1 MIYGP
6 GPRLFSAWVKVTCSI
21 WTFPFNTTLLSPVT
35 AEPGLISALY
45 VERVHGVSLP
55 YFQNFSS
62 FKRIE
67 IQPQLFP
74 FISCLLEEGLLGKA
88 GHGFYRN
95 QAAGTA
101 GPLAS
106 VLGSWTYW
114 IQNHPHHSL
123 LHPSGLVYLVSV
135 STIQEAAQKNPE
147 VGPPPNGLSNLAT
160 SVGSFHYIR
169 EMSITHPGLLCYRGF
184 PQSPRMRGR
193 LVHHWQ
199 PFPHPHI
206 SIPCLVPVKHGLL
219 KQGKFP
225 SLLQRF
231 LSGPPSPVHNLLL
244 WVPSYCR
251 LDPPA
256 TGKGRL
262 ISLRAVTWR
271 QDVACL
277 LIASGSDAFT
287 LPKKVPNGVSTNH
300 SSQNAH
306 LYPPG
311 CSHRLRLK
319 FTLSQEPRPPSLVRI
334 RLHPTSHTWDSP
346 SQYHLNSIPCHSAYP
361 FLKHHAICLLFLF
374 SFLLSF
380 VRILADLRLRTLG
393 CFVIR
398 LT

>member
-300 SSQNAH
+300 SSQNALLLATH
-306 LYPPG
+306 TFIHPAAPTGWGLNLHCLKNPDHPPW
-311 CSHRLRLK
+311 LEL
-319 FTLSQEPRPPSLVRI
+319 
-334 RLHPTSHTWDSP
+334 D
-346 SQYHLNSIPCHSAYP
+346 SIPHHTPGTPHPNIIWTVSLATVLTPFWNIMQYAY
-361 FLKHHAICLLFLF
+361 CS
-374 SFLLSF
+374 SFHFYCPLSESWL
-380 VRILADLRLRTLG
+380 IWD
-393 CFVIR
+393 
-398 LT
+398 